1 MFLYK
6 FYRPGENFNK
16 ALRYSEIYF
25 SSNKQLNDPNDLK
38 AKYYFE
44 DNVDLWHRLLHSEA
58 PMGPSLTTFLK
69 LENKQL
75 SNGLN
80 DIFKGIKVD
89 ANAKSLNQ
97 IFDINKE
104 KIESLIRSSIKDLAE
119 IPDSHYF
126 SIEDPV
132 PFFVESCM
140 FGLKELAF
148 KGIKTEVYSVSFST
162 NPLEPMMW
170 AHYADGFKGCAV
182 IYCVNNDKLPL
193 TRNIYS
199 KSFFELP
206 LHDVKYH
213 DGEKLIPI
221 LQCGMGEQSPIEQAL
236 LKKNSFWKY
245 ESEVRAFI
253 TKNQR
258 LKLAASNDINR
269 IPEWEE
275 RIFHTHP
282 ALIAGVIFGPAFD
295 ESKKYLVEFCLRQ
308 TKEAAECKPNFYLF
322 DTQLNDNGTIAITK
336 AKQCKPSAQLTPESL
351 MSREFGGAQL
361 DELLQKMGI
370 TQQKP
375 SPSCPLA

>member
-1 MFLYK
+1 MLLYK

-38 AKYYFE
+38 AKYFFE
-44 DNVDLWHRLLHSEA
+44 DSEDLWFRLLHSEA

-69 LENKQL
+69 LESKQL
-75 SNGLN
+75 SKGLN

-89 ANAKSLNQ
+89 ANAKSLNK
-97 IFDINKE
+97 IFDDNKI
-104 KIESLIRSSIKDLAE
+104 KIEGLIRSSIKDIAE

-126 SIEDPV
+126 RLEDPV
-132 PFFVESCM
+132 PFLVESCM
-140 FGLKELAF
+140 FGLRELAF

-182 IYCVNNDKLPL
+182 IYYAENNELPL

-199 KSFFELP
+199 ESFMRFP
-206 LHDVKYH
+206 IHKVDYH

-221 LQCGMGEQSPIEQAL
+221 LQCSMGEQGPIEQAL
-236 LKKNSFWKY
+236 LKKNSFWHY
-245 ESEVRAFI
+245 ESERRAFI
-253 TKNQR
+253 FKNQR
-258 LKLAASNDINR
+258 LVLAALNDVDK

-275 RIFHTHP
+275 RVFHTQP
-282 ALIAGVIFGPAFD
+282 ERIAGVIFGPAFD
-295 ESKKYLVEFCLRQ
+295 ESKKYLVEFRLRR
-308 TKEAAECKPNFYLF
+308 TKEATKCKPNFYLF
-322 DTQLNDNGTIAITK
+322 DTQLNDNGTITITK
-336 AKQCKPSAQLTPESL
+336 AKQCKPSAQLTPRDL
-351 MSREFGGAQL
+351 VSRTFEGAQL

-370 TQQKP
+370 NQ
-375 SPSCPLA
+375 